1 MKSFTLVTR
10 IPPELALAVVVR
22 LIDSQVCL
30 FSLTPSFMCINV
42 RSSSLVMRT
51 TEELSP
57 RGFNLRPF
65 RK

>member
-1 MKSFTLVTR
+1 MTLKFV
-10 IPPELALAVVVR
+10 
-22 LIDSQVCL
+22 
-30 FSLTPSFMCINV
+30 SLTLSFMCINV